1 MRSFPVTLDVSPGRI
16 LKSPRETLL
25 VLDINDST
33 VKEYD
38 QTGHLLARYS
48 SGFDEFAGKIADFTL
63 SNDGIVWTTD
73 PNGSVRAITPAG
85 KVVAEIS
92 DMHAMRLA
100 WADDRLVM
108 NTVASKAL
116 KFGDHPFTVM
126 DRKGTVL
133 TRFGDLVTDH
143 PTMGIVMTGEMAY
156 APESKELCMRQWPSG
171 CWHPILPTAG

>member
-1 MRSFPVTLDVSPGRI
+1 
-16 LKSPRETLL
+16 
-25 VLDINDST
+25 
-33 VKEYD
+33 
-38 QTGHLLARYS
+38 
-48 SGFDEFAGKIADFTL
+48 
-63 SNDGIVWTTD
+63 
-73 PNGSVRAITPAG
+73 
-85 KVVAEIS
+85 
-92 DMHAMRLA
+92 MHAMRLA

-156 APESKELCMRQWPSG
+156 APESKELLYAPMALGMLASYSPDGRMNYLVETIDPA
-171 CWHPILPTAG
+171 PIPQIEITPRGATRISRPTIHARSIATFNGKIFILSHDNVAGSASRSLVEAGDDQEKWRLSVFV